1 MLKDGFGLKI
11 DFDSSK
17 SNLHFTV
24 CWTLS
29 LGIIAKG
36 TTKPLPFKL
45 VYACGINSWISS

>member
-1 MLKDGFGLKI
+1 MSKGFFLEI

-17 SNLHFTV
+17 SNLHCTL

-36 TTKPLPFKL
+36 ATKPSPFKL
-45 VYACGINSWISS
+45 VYACGINYWMSS